1 MPTKSPDY
9 LSALDVA
16 PDGTRFDLLPPHVTN
31 ALKGRE
37 FVVFRVPDDAS
48 DTVACTERFGIP
60 LENGA
65 NTIIVR
71 FKKGGAEY
79 FAAVVGLTSTR
90 IDVNGAVRRALGAA
104 RISFAPREDSV
115 AGSGMEYG
123 GITAFG
129 LPSDWPVLVDT
140 AVMDRESIVM
150 GAGVR
155 AAKLLLSPSALL
167 TIPGVSVTS
176 LAKQRSSVEQ
186 A

>member
-1 MPTKSPDY
+1 M
-9 LSALDVA
+9 
-16 PDGTRFDLLPPHVTN
+16 
-31 ALKGRE
+31 
-37 FVVFRVPDDAS
+37 
-48 DTVACTERFGIP
+48 
-60 LENGA
+60 
-65 NTIIVR
+65 
-71 FKKGGAEY
+71 
-79 FAAVVGLTSTR
+79 VGLTSTR